1 MLQASVI
8 TLREGLE
15 AFLIVAISLAY
26 LRKTGRAALVPAVHW
41 GVAASVLLSL
51 AGGWLLHR
59 AANQALWEGVLAVV
73 AAVLVASLTVHMWR
87 TGRRMRQH
95 IHDAI
100 DRSVSRAGSF
110 AWLGVFG
117 FTVVMI
123 TREGMETAIL
133 FNALI
138 FQVKS
143 GQLIAG
149 AVAGCVGA
157 ALLALA
163 WARWGHRLNLGLFLQ
178 VSAVFLMVFVVQLVL
193 YGFHELTEANLFPGS
208 EALHWASEP
217 YGPDGP
223 YGKLLSYLLVVLPCG
238 WLAIALLRGRLAM
251 ASAAPASAATGSVA
265 SHRPSVG
272 APPAR

>member
-1 MLQASVI
+1 MLQAAVV

-26 LRKTGRAALVPAVHW
+26 LRKTGRSTLVPAVRW
-41 GVAASVLLSL
+41 GVVASVALSL
-51 AGGWLLHR
+51 LAGWLLHR
-59 AANQALWEGVLAVV
+59 ASNQALWEGILNVV

-87 TGRRMRQH
+87 AGKRMRQE

-100 DRSVSRAGSF
+100 DRSVARAGAF
-110 AWLGVFG
+110 AWLGIFG
-117 FTVVMI
+117 FTVLMI

-143 GQLIAG
+143 TQLLIG
-149 AVAGCVGA
+149 AIAGCVA
-157 ALLALA
+157 AVVLALA
-163 WARWGHRLNLGLFLQ
+163 WLRWSHRINLGLFLQ
-178 VSAVFLMVFVVQLVL
+178 VSAVFLMVFVVQLL
-193 YGFHELTEANLFPGS
+193 IYGFHELTEANVLPNS

-223 YGKLLSYLLVVLPCG
+223 YGKLLSILLVVLPMA
-238 WLAIALLRGRLAM
+238 WFAIAMVRARRD
-251 ASAAPASAATGSVA
+251 APATA
-265 SHRPSVG
+265 G
-272 APPAR
+272 APSTVVTGTRDR